1 MGGRN
6 CMANSKSQIADRK
19 EVPGDCHSQIANGE
33 AQTAEGE
40 LAMGKPTGAGQR
52 RSEDVTFEAR
62 D

>member
-33 AQTAEGE
+33 TQTAEGE
-40 LAMGKPTGAGQR
+40 LAMGKTTGAG
-52 RSEDVTFEAR
+52 
-62 D
+62 